1 MLNPDTKQREL
12 CYIVKIDAIEPIVG
26 SDNCEAAVIGGWKVM
41 VRKGTFKIGDYAVY
55 FEIDSKVPETE
66 PFKFL
71 EKKHYK
77 IKTQKYTFGG
87 KGSFI
92 SQGLLMSLKDFEDKN
107 GKIPTWLAE
116 FNLKVTNA
124 NITKAAGGEEEVEI
138 PYFLTK
144 ELGVTYSVADDNK
157 RKGKSADKYSKMY
170 QRHIKLF
177 KKFKILQK
185 IYNTKYGKKILF
197 LFLGNKKDSRGWPDW
212 VRKTDEERCL
222 PGKIKVLT
230 EQGYIPISKIVNQKM
245 DIKVASMNDK
255 GKIEYKK
262 ILDYQKFNNDSEVIT
277 IKYPLKPD
285 TKGRLTSIVCTPDH
299 KLYTNR
305 GYIEAKDL
313 MLNDLL
319 YSPIEC
325 YNNDALEAIYGMLLG
340 DSHIYNDK
348 RARGMLRVVATNG
361 EKQLEYLKYKQQ
373 IFNGDGKIVNAG
385 TGTFGKVPSYHW
397 FLNVDANISMNVRK
411 DWYQDGKK
419 QISDEVINK
428 ITPISLAFWYM
439 DDGCISYRNEGKT
452 AYFIR
457 LNTQG
462 FSYDEITKLR
472 LMLEQKFNI
481 ISKINQDKISS
492 KGEQMYRLDI
502 SSTEESDKFLSLVAP
517 YICDSMLYKLPL
529 KFKTREL
536 KPLSY
541 KKEYQVLPVPIC
553 SIEVGQTKN
562 KAWPKTFKTVY
573 DLEIEDN
580 HNFISEDIVV
590 HNCQNLPQLFPGDST
605 KWIVSEKIDGSS
617 TTFTYKKRG
626 KNKGFYV
633 CSRNVCFDTP
643 EKADKCFYDSN
654 IYLEMAQKYNIEE
667 VLKEILN
674 AFPEWDAITLQ
685 GETYGEGIQKR
696 TYGLKG
702 HDFMAFNLILAND
715 INDQERLSS
724 VSMRAILD
732 KYNIPCVPILDTEF
746 NIPQT
751 CDELLEYADG
761 KSQIDGKLREGI
773 VLRTWDG
780 INSFKAVSNQF
791 LLEFK
796 E

>member
-1 MLNPDTKQREL
+1 MLNDNNEREL
-12 CYIVKIDAIEPIVG
+12 AYIIKIDAIEPIVG
-26 SDNCEAAVIGGWKVM
+26 SDNCEAAIVGGWRVM
-41 VRKGTFKIGDYAVY
+41 TRKNTFKAGDYAVY

-77 IKTQKYTFGG
+77 VKTQKYTFGG
-87 KGSFI
+87 KGNFI

-124 NITKAAGGEEEVEI
+124 NITIAAGGDEKVKI

-144 ELGVTYSVADDNK
+144 ELGVKYSVAEDNS
-157 RKGKSADKYSKMY
+157 RKSKSDKFTKMRA
-170 QRHIKLF
+170 RHQKLF
-177 KKFKILQK
+177 RKNKIVQWLWERQW
-185 IYNTKYGKKILF
+185 GKEVLF
-197 LFLGNKKDSRGWPDW
+197 FFLGCQKDKRGWPDW

-245 DIKVASMNDK
+245 DIKVASMNSR

-262 ILDYQKFNNDSEVIT
+262 ILDYQKFNNDSEVMT
-277 IKYPLKPD
+277 IKYPLRPD

-305 GYIEAKDL
+305 GYVEAKDL
-313 MLNDLL
+313 MLSDTL

-325 YNNDALEAIYGMLLG
+325 YNDNTLEAIYGMLLG

-348 RARGMLRVVATNG
+348 RTNGMLRVVATNG

-385 TGTFGKVPSYHW
+385 IGSFGKAPSYHW

-419 QISDEVINK
+419 RISDKVISK

-439 DDGCISYRNEGKT
+439 DDGCLSYRNKEET

-462 FSYDEITKLR
+462 FSYEEIDKLR
-472 LMLEQKFNI
+472 LMLDRKFNI
-481 ISKINQDKISS
+481 ISKINKDKMSS
-492 KGEQMYRLDI
+492 KGEWMYRLDI
-502 SSTEESDKFLSLVAP
+502 SSTEESNKFLSLVAP

-529 KFKTREL
+529 KFKTRKL
-536 KPLSY
+536 RFLSY
-541 KKEYQVLPVPIC
+541 NKEYQVLPVPIC
-553 SIEVGQTKN
+553 SIEEGQTKN

-590 HNCQNLPQLFPGDST
+590 HNCQNLPQLFPGDET
-605 KWIVSEKIDGSS
+605 KWIVTEKIDGSS
-617 TTFTYKKRG
+617 TTFTYRRKG
-626 KNKGFYV
+626 KSKGFFV

-643 EKADKCFYDSN
+643 AKAEKCYYDTN
-654 IYLEMAQKYNIEE
+654 IYLEMAEKYNIEE
-667 VLKEILN
+667 KLKDILEQYGEKYD
-674 AFPEWDAITLQ
+674 FVTLQ
-685 GETYGEGIQKR
+685 GETYGEGVQKR
-696 TYGLKG
+696 TYGLRG
-702 HDFMAFNLILAND
+702 HDFMAFNLIFGND
-715 INDQERLSS
+715 INNQYRVNSEK
-724 VSMRAILD
+724 MKAILLG
-732 KYNIPCVPILDTEF
+732 YEIPSVPILDT
-746 NIPQT
+746 NYQLPQT
-751 CDELLEYADG
+751 CDDLLTFSEG
-761 KSQIDGKLREGI
+761 ESQIDGKTREGI
-773 VLRTWDG
+773 VLRTQDG
-780 INSFKAVSNQF
+780 ESSFKAVSNRF
-791 LLEFK
+791 LLEYK